1 MSENRAKNF
10 FTDQKQIS
18 EDGEIFEAAK
28 FDVKKIDKVTQTK
41 IVEGVIDFAEK
52 LADETLYPYQREF
65 AERIVWSLILADGE
79 TIAGEFSRQSGK
91 SFTLSAL
98 SPATAIMLPLF
109 AEYLWKTPEGM
120 EFDRKSSFVFKK
132 WLKGFWTGIYGPDY
146 DRAAIIGNKVNSALQ
161 TPNSKMILSAP
172 GFDMTFPEKL
182 AKYTGRL
189 PRGSYINVKSANKR
203 VSIEGDTYH
212 LVITDETQEISD
224 YVLKKSISPM
234 LAATLGTT
242 VHIGSAYPQRV
253 YFYDI
258 IKQQKE
264 ADIDKPKHLK
274 NYYGASYK
282 IAQKYNPNYAKYIA
296 KEKKKLGENSD
307 EFRMSYELYWPIEKG
322 MFITEDFLMSRIAQD
337 YYVTNYDKTND
348 HVIAIDVAKIH
359 DNTIVTVGEVDWDD
373 PIVVDEDSGII
384 RHHKKIKNWLE
395 LGGDDY
401 DEQYY
406 QICNFVDHFRWN
418 KMIVDATGVGSPMFD
433 RLKNKYSR
441 EGKLVVPFVYS
452 KESKSEGYSLFLK
465 ELLAERWEFPASE
478 STQRMRKFQR
488 FKDQMINLAKEFQ
501 GGYLSVHHSS
511 ETGLDDYADSWMM
524 LNMAI
529 EESVSM
535 EVAEETIENI
545 YRASRVGESRKFL
558 GQNRVRKDSNFW
570 RN

>member
-28 FDVKKIDKVTQTK
+28 VDVKKIDKITQIK
-41 IVEGVIDFAEK
+41 IVNGVVDFAEQ
-52 LADETLYPYQREF
+52 LADAKLYPYQRDF

-79 TIAGEFSRQSGK
+79 TIAGEFSRQGGK
-91 SFTLSAL
+91 SFALSVI
-98 SPATAIMLPLF
+98 SPATSIMLPLF

-120 EFDRKSSFVFKK
+120 EFDRKQAFVFKK
-132 WLKGFWTGIYGPDY
+132 WLKGLWVGIYGPDY
-146 DRAAIIGNKVNSALQ
+146 DRAAIIGNKVNNALQ
-161 TPNSKMILSAP
+161 TPQAKNILSAP

-189 PRGSYINVKSANKR
+189 PRGSFINVKSANKR

-212 LVITDETQEISD
+212 LLITDETQEISD
-224 YVLKKSISPM
+224 YVLKKSMSPM
-234 LAATLGTT
+234 LAATLGTA

-264 ADIDKPKHLK
+264 SDVDKSKNLK
-274 NYYGASYK
+274 NYFGVNYK
-282 IAQKYNPNYAKYIA
+282 EVQKYNPNYAIYIE

-337 YYVTNYDKTND
+337 YYVTNYDMNND

-359 DNTIVTVGEVDWDD
+359 DNTIVTVAEVDWNN
-373 PIVVDEDSGII
+373 PIVVDKDSGII
-384 RHHKKIKNWLE
+384 RHEKKIKNWLE

-401 DEQYY
+401 DSQFY

-418 KMIVDATGVGSPMFD
+418 KMMVDATGVGSPMFD

-441 EGKLVVPFVYS
+441 DGKMVVPFIAT

-465 ELLAERWEFPASE
+465 ELLSERWEFPASE
-478 STQRMRKFQR
+478 ATQRMRKFQR
-488 FKDQMINLAKEFQ
+488 FKDQMINLAKEFN
-501 GGYLSVHHSS
+501 GPYLTVHHSS
-511 ETGLDDYADSWMM
+511 ENGLDDYPDSWMM
-524 LNMAI
+524 LNLAI
-529 EESVSM
+529 EETVSL
-535 EVAEETIENI
+535 EVAEETVENI
-545 YRASRVGESRKFL
+545 YRASQVGKSRSFL
-558 GQNRVRKDSNFW
+558 GQNNVRQESNFW